1 MEPGEAVKSMRN
13 FTNDRL
19 HSNGQ
24 KALYPTFVNVGD
36 RPVLGGSADLFT
48 LRFRAG
54 KAGAFSLQMKD
65 GLLVDKQ
72 LLTATF

>member
-1 MEPGEAVKSMRN
+1 MQQGSDKSSSPY
-13 FTNDRL
+13 FF
-19 HSNGQ
+19 
-24 KALYPTFVNVGD
+24 PTTD
-36 RPVLGGSADLFT
+36 GSADLFT